1 MNAKQEILSR
11 IRSAQKQA
19 GLPDH
24 VDAPRDYHH
33 EGTLNAD
40 ELRDMLIDR
49 LEDYKAEVHVT
60 EEGELKQAI
69 ATILKDRE
77 CNDIRYAEGMDATL
91 FEGFD
96 AKPDDRSVDP
106 RTLNE
111 TDAVVTYSH
120 VTSAPVSYTHLTLPT
135 ILRV

>member
-60 EEGELKQAI
+60 EEGELKQTI
-69 ATILKDRE
+69 ATSSRTASATTFVTPKAWTPPSSRASTPSRTISPS
-77 CNDIRYAEGMDATL
+77 IR
-91 FEGFD
+91 
-96 AKPDDRSVDP
+96 
-106 RTLNE
+106 
-111 TDAVVTYSH
+111 
-120 VTSAPVSYTHLTLPT
+120 AP
-135 ILRV
+135 

>member
-24 VDAPRDYHH
+24 VDAPRDYQR

-69 ATILKDRE
+69 AKILKDRKLSLIHISE
-77 CNDIRYAEGMDATL
+77 PTR
-91 FEGFD
+91 
-96 AKPDDRSVDP
+96 RS
-106 RTLNE
+106 
-111 TDAVVTYSH
+111 
-120 VTSAPVSYTHLTLPT
+120 
-135 ILRV
+135 

>member
-40 ELRDMLIDR
+40 ELREEIAITIVHEAGHHVGIDEER
-49 LEDYKAEVHVT
+49 LH
-60 EEGELKQAI
+60 EL
-69 ATILKDRE
+69 
-77 CNDIRYAEGMDATL
+77 GW
-91 FEGFD
+91 G
-96 AKPDDRSVDP
+96 
-106 RTLNE
+106 
-111 TDAVVTYSH
+111 
-120 VTSAPVSYTHLTLPT
+120 
-135 ILRV
+135 